1 MNIIEQL
8 AEEEKWILKILKNN
22 KISNRI
28 LDV

>member
-8 AEEEKWILKILKNN
+8 AEAEKWILKILKNN